1 MKHLLITIAAL
12 VLVGCGE
19 SKNVSSNYLDQPA
32 KVDDMM
38 PPLNIAAMKGDLEA
52 VKRLIDA
59 KASIDSDHYYG
70 TPLKLA
76 CANGHIKI
84 AELLIAKGADVN
96 AGGNEGGTALH
107 GAATGGHKEIADLLS
122 KHGGKTGFQ
131 LQSSGN

>member
-1 MKHLLITIAAL
+1 MKYLITTIAA
-12 VLVGCGE
+12 VLIVGCDK
-19 SKNVSSNYLDQPA
+19 SKNVSSDYLDQPA

-59 KASIDSDHYYG
+59 KVSIDSDHYYG

-96 AGGNEGGTALH
+96 AGVMREG
-107 GAATGGHKEIADLLS
+107 LLCMVR
-122 KHGGKTGFQ
+122 Q
-131 LQSSGN
+131 LEVTRKSSNC